1 MVEHNITKI
10 EVKRARDL
18 LYNKADSMLSL
29 EKRKLELQRA
39 MKEREEE
46 IKVYIEILNQQLK
59 ISEEER
65 QRLR

>member
-18 LYNKADSMLSL
+18 LYNKADSMLSS
-29 EKRKLELQRA
+29 EKRKLELQKA

-46 IKVYIEILNQQLK
+46 IRVYSEMLHQQLK

-65 QRLR
+65 QKLR